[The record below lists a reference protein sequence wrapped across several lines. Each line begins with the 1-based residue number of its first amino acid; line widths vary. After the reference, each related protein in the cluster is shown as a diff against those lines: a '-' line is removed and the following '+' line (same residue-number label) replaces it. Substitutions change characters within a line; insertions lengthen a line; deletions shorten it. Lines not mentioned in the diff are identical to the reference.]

1 MKRPEHINQHL
12 LVIGKYHGATNTLGS
27 RISFRTGI
35 PNSKRK
41 VKSFDHRFNN
51 IQDQVAYHLKHLGV
65 KPICQVQMPDNS
77 EVGLLYP
84 WKPEI
89 INKIGL
95 K

>member
-1 MKRPEHINQHL
+1 MKRTKPINQHL
-12 LVIGKYHGATNTLGS
+12 LVIGKYHGATNTQPCG

-41 VKSFDHRFNN
+41 LKNYDHRFNN
-51 IQDQVAYHLKHLGV
+51 IEDQVAYHLKDIA
-65 KPICQVQMPDNS
+65 KPVCQVQMPDNS

-84 WKPEI
+84 WKAEI